1 MNQPK
6 KVKCIETG
14 KVYESVTAAAR
25 ACYITYTAISAACK
39 GRRKTAAGFHWCYM

>member
-1 MNQPK
+1 MNRPR

-14 KVYESVTAAAR
+14 KIYDSITDAAR
-25 ACYITYTAISAACK
+25 ACYITYTAITAACR